1 MEGETLYCYFR
12 KSKKNSNEGDDGY
25 SIQYQKDIAFRV
37 KERFGFD
44 TVVIFNEGD
53 GISGDMSI
61 FERNESKKLVDL
73 INQGKI
79 KHLYAYEYSRLSR
92 NSYDSEYLRKIM
104 REKKVLFYEG
114 DCKKVRDLSDPIDK
128 LTAGILGAIYTYERD
143 NLIKRIKAGLRASR
157 DKKRWSGNFLPYG
170 YKRNPDT
177 REVEVCEREMPVYLS
192 IVELAEKGKSVR
204 WIVNYLNESGIP
216 TKMSTVLK
224 KRGYI
229 ERKNKNGQIIR
240 TDVSSMI
247 WRDNVIRNILKN
259 TYYKGVRIEKYDSS
273 IEHPF
278 PKIIDK
284 ERWDKLQNLLEKN
297 IVRNRS
303 GNKPKY
309 KYLLKNLMWHKHENE
324 NFKMLGKWKK
334 GEKTYY
340 CNGKLHQIR
349 KKGEPPCSLPSPNI
363 LKLEKFVWNK
373 LLDIISDSKLV
384 REEYKKQ
391 FLGGK
396 TLPERRVRQKKIVQ
410 KLSSKI
416 EEIEKKE
423 KMLLDLYLE
432 GDLSKDVYQG
442 KHSSIKDELKDK
454 KHELVDGQ
462 ETLKILESEK
472 SFIRWNE
479 DFVQLIEEWR
489 EFDREKDFDE
499 MRNKVE
505 EYINSIFIDYNK
517 EDNTYDLILNF
528 KLPMVG
534 DKLIWR
540 DETQKMKLGYDKI
553 ENGDKTIHYNID
565 KSTYQDTHHI
575 RLRLTR
581 QKFRQLP

>member
-1 MEGETLYCYFR
+1 
-12 KSKKNSNEGDDGY
+12 
-25 SIQYQKDIAFRV
+25 
-37 KERFGFD
+37 
-44 TVVIFNEGD
+44 
-53 GISGDMSI
+53 
-61 FERNESKKLVDL
+61 
-73 INQGKI
+73 
-79 KHLYAYEYSRLSR
+79 
-92 NSYDSEYLRKIM
+92 
-104 REKKVLFYEG
+104 
-114 DCKKVRDLSDPIDK
+114 
-128 LTAGILGAIYTYERD
+128 
-143 NLIKRIKAGLRASR
+143 
-157 DKKRWSGNFLPYG
+157 
-170 YKRNPDT
+170 
-177 REVEVCEREMPVYLS
+177 
-192 IVELAEKGKSVR
+192 
-204 WIVNYLNESGIP
+204 
-216 TKMSTVLK
+216 MSTVLK

-259 TYYKGVRIEKYDSS
+259 SYYKGIRIEKYDSS